1 MKRGTARRPWHVTG
15 GRQPDAHDRGEQQ
28 CTDVRVQGDGP
39 IPLRD
44 RSGERGQLAGVGPR
58 ADPQADRKTML
69 PRSGPEA
76 GTTKEVAWS
85 EKDRLTWAE
94 SVTVATPAHPPRARL

>member
-1 MKRGTARRPWHVTG
+1 MLTIVGSSNARMFVYKETARSHSATVAASAANLP
-15 GRQPDAHDRGEQQ
+15 
-28 CTDVRVQGDGP
+28 
-39 IPLRD
+39 
-44 RSGERGQLAGVGPR
+44 GVGPR